1 VLDFGADK
9 TATDGDFTIIFPTYD
24 STSAI
29 IRIA

>member
-1 VLDFGADK
+1 VLAFGADK
-9 TATDGDFTIIFPTYD
+9 TATNGTFTVIMPTAD